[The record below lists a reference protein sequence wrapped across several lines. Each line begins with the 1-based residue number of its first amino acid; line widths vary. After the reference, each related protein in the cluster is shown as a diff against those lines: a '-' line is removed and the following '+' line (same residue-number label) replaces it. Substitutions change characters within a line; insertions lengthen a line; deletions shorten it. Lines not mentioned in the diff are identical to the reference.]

1 MALTRVI
8 NEGIGSASAIAGEGT
23 ASTNLQQGLVKCWS
37 HISADGASILDSLNV
52 SSHDDDG
59 TGDGGVHINNDMGS
73 VNYVIQLTADDGG
86 AGSSVNSIDFS
97 FNIASYTDRATGSL
111 YGNFT
116 NNMGSA
122 IGYTVLG
129 SPSPVAPGTMNTTNS
144 NRTIICSAD
153 TAARFSSNG
162 FSDSD
167 NAMRDLHCHSNA
179 VFGDLA

>member
-1 MALTRVI
+1 M
-8 NEGIGSASAIAGEGT
+8 
-23 ASTNLQQGLVKCWS
+23 
-37 HISADGASILDSLNV
+37 ASILRVNTLTDT
-52 SSHDDDG
+52 SSNNSVPIATVASGSAKAIG
-59 TGDGGVHINNDMGS
+59 TIDTD
-73 VNYVIQLTADDGG
+73 TD
-86 AGSSVNSIDFS
+86 NSIDFS

-122 IGYTVLG
+122 TGYTVLG

-144 NRTIICSAD
+144 NRSIICSAD

-167 NAMRDLHCHSNA
+167 NSKQDLHCHSNA
-179 VFGDLA
+179 VYGDLA